1 MLSPSRL
8 PSQEIASGFTA
19 SPADN
24 SGNHFR
30 ATATAASARAGDG
43 SNAATSA
50 APAAT
55 SFSAAAFTTP
65 PTACARLLPERLDS
79 HHANAWLASVFAE
92 ASTEREL
99 SRARVRA

>member
-8 PSQEIASGFTA
+8 PSQAIASGFTA

-24 SGNHFR
+24 SGNHLR

-43 SNAATSA
+43 SNVVTSA
-50 APAAT
+50 AAAAT
-55 SFSAAAFTTP
+55 SFSAALFTTP

-79 HHANAWLASVFAE
+79 HHANASFASVFAH
-92 ASTEREL
+92 ASTNGGLRRL
-99 SRARVRA
+99 RVRT

>member
-8 PSQEIASGFTA
+8 PSQAIASGFTA

-24 SGNHFR
+24 SGNHLR

-43 SNAATSA
+43 SNVVTSA
-50 APAAT
+50 AAAAT
-55 SFSAAAFTTP
+55 AFSAAPLTTP

-79 HHANAWLASVFAE
+79 RHAQLSRASVFAQ
-92 ASTEREL
+92 AAPL
-99 SRARVRA
+99 GGLG